1 MEIIAKQIVR
11 NAKEYNHETTITLY
25 RTADEIA
32 EVLVNSDGKAMYLSY
47 QAYAINAHSKNKALA
62 WAFLKFLMSEE
73 IQGSPSLLG
82 LPVNNAAYAEKI
94 LAHFADGFSDDG
106 KQVINDADN
115 LEAYNRCVDCLNRFI
130 GYLNFFPV
138 TDHIIDNMV
147 DAEAAL
153 VFNGSK
159 SADEATASLQNK
171 VQIYL
176 NE

>member
-62 WAFLKFLMSEE
+62 WAFLKFLMSKEM
-73 IQGSPSLLG
+73 QTSPKLWG
-82 LPVNNAAYAEKI
+82 FPINNAAFDEKM
-94 LAHFADGFSDDG
+94 LTHFSDGFSADG
-106 KQVINDADN
+106 TQVINKAEN
-115 LEAYNRCVDCLNRFI
+115 LEAYNDCMKYLNRFI
-130 GYLNFFPV
+130 GYLGYFAV
-138 TDHIIDNMV
+138 TDYIINNMV
-147 DAEAAL
+147 DAEAAR
-153 VFNGSK
+153 VFNGEK
-159 SADEATASLQNK
+159 SAQEAAAALQNK